1 MRLKP
6 RNRIVVFRLT
16 EEEYECLKSACSL
29 SGGRTLSDYTRSEL
43 LSIVH
48 SNSPEGVIGRQVSE
62 INEKLTDLHTLLNKL
77 VKLLPARSLNGESNF
92 ESDVERPEALK
103 DVVGENT

>member
-1 MRLKP
+1 MNVRLKP

-48 SNSPEGVIGRQVSE
+48 SNSPEGVIGRQVCE
-62 INEKLTDLHTLLNKL
+62 INEKLNGLHTLLNKL
-77 VKLLPARSLNGESNF
+77 VKLLPARSLDGESDC
-92 ESDVERPEALK
+92 ESDVQSAETL
-103 DVVGENT
+103 